1 MRWNAKIDT
10 GGTPP
15 RLRKF
20 ARQPQPLDD
29 EIRQVAEEHSCD
41 VDGIW
46 WDRFNWFVQVSLIE
60 RDNGNARA
68 ALEELEAHDVTQ
80 ELTTDEKQKRTG
92 AKPKKR
98 NRKAGD
104 AD

>member
-1 MRWNAKIDT
+1 MEREDRHGWDA
-10 GGTPP
+10 P

-20 ARQPQPLDD
+20 ARQPQPLDE
-29 EIRQVAEEHSCD
+29 EIRKVAEEHSCD
-41 VDGIW
+41 VDSIW

-68 ALEELEAHDVTQ
+68 ALEELEARDVTQ
-80 ELTTDEKQKRTG
+80 EMTTDEKQKRAG
-92 AKPKKR
+92 AKPK
-98 NRKAGD
+98 RKKNKEAGD